1 MVDHFSAE
9 ARQALVS
16 ATRHAYALGHDRI
29 GTEHLLLGV
38 LTVGLA
44 KQRLNLVG

>member
-9 ARQALVS
+9 SRQALVS

-29 GTEHLLLGV
+29 GTEHLRCDAIAV
-38 LTVGLA
+38 RAWVW
-44 KQRLNLVG
+44 RR